1 MTAFKIIAT
10 NHTSFTVSDLDR
22 SLAFFRDALGFEVSS
37 KGPRNPSLIQAITG
51 VEGAEVLIAYV
62 RGPGHSIELIEYS
75 GPNDR
80 TSVRPRACDTGFC
93 HVAYDVTGLD
103 ELIEAAAAHGVTAE
117 GEIITVDQGP
127 NAGARIVYL
136 RDTDGI
142 TFELI
147 EKPT

>member
-1 MTAFKIIAT
+1 MAKILDT

-22 SLAFFRDALGFEVSS
+22 RIAFFQDVLGFEVTS
-37 KGPRNPSLIQAITG
+37 KAPRAPKVIERVTG
-51 VEGAEVLIAYV
+51 VKGARVMIAYV
-62 RGPGHSIELIEYS
+62 RGTGHSIELIEDS
-75 GPNDR
+75 GPDDR
-80 TSVRPRACDTGFC
+80 TRVRPRACDTGFC

-136 RDTDGI
+136 RDADGI

-147 EKPT
+147 EKPA